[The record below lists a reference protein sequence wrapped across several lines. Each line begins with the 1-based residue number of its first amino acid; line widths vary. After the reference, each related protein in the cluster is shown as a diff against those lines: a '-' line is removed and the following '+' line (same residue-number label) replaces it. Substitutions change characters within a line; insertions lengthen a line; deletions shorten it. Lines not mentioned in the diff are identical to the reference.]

1 MTWRSTTE
9 TSDKILGSLPYL
21 IALLDA
27 LRVGVAPWGA
37 LMNLIGNFPV
47 LEPVATV
54 LLILVVPVEFLYSL
68 VPFGFGSIVVFFA
81 LFFFVVRNSN
91 ISHFIRFNT
100 LLSILIGFMITIGSV
115 VLGLINLP
123 GLELITDT
131 FYNVLLFGGIAAV
144 GYSIVQCLMGR
155 YPEIPTISEA
165 VHIQLGR
172 F

>member
-1 MTWRSTTE
+1 MTWRSTTD

-21 IALLDA
+21 LPLFDA
-27 LRVGVAPWGA
+27 VVVGGA
-37 LMNLIGNFPV
+37 LFKLMSNFPV
-47 LEPVATV
+47 LEPVGDV
-54 LLILVVPVEFLYSL
+54 LLILIAPVMFAYSL
-68 VPFGFGSIVVFFA
+68 VPFGLGSIAVFFA
-81 LFFFVVRNSN
+81 LFFLVVRNSN

-100 LLSILIGFMITIGSV
+100 LQAILIGFIISIGSI
-115 VLGLINLP
+115 LLSLISVP

-131 FYNVLLFGGIAAV
+131 FYNVLLFGGVAAV

-165 VHIQLGR
+165 VNIQIGR

>member
-9 TSDKILGSLPYL
+9 ISDKILGSLPYL

-27 LRVGVAPWGA
+27 LRVGPTPWGA
-37 LMNLIGNFPV
+37 FINLISNFPV

-54 LLILVVPVEFLYSL
+54 LIALVVPVEFLYSL

-81 LFFFVVRNSN
+81 LFFFVVRNPN

-115 VLGLINLP
+115 ILSLINLP
-123 GLELITDT
+123 GLGLISDT
-131 FYNVLLFGGIAAV
+131 LYNVLLFGGLGAV
-144 GYSIVQCLMGR
+144 IYSIAQCVMGR